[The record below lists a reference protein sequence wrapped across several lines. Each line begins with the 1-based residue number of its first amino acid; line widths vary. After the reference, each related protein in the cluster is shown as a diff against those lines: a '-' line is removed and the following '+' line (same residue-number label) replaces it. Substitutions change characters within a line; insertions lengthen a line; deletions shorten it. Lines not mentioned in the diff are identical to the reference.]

1 MPAQIRLRVCE
12 SRAGHVRTPRAPGGV
27 GEDRGPGVRG
37 MMGAHE
43 RRMQGR
49 DAVPPGFHAF
59 SLLGDGE
66 VSNA

>member
-1 MPAQIRLRVCE
+1 
-12 SRAGHVRTPRAPGGV
+12 
-27 GEDRGPGVRG
+27 

-43 RRMQGR
+43 RRVQGR

-59 SLLGDGE
+59 SLLGDGG